1 MKVFGQSLQL
11 WQQCT
16 FVWTQCS
23 QQFGNFQFLHELG
36 KYHLIASVQ
45 MSRRVIFSVR
55 DDFTHQYYWKRGSIF
70 NQKLIFSKIFKSIVS
85 LVPEADSQKLC
96 ECWLA
101 SLAED
106 YNSNKWAMPVPGWF
120 SQTQMHN
127 TNWPSCENNCWIVES
142 FREGNVM
149 SETHLLRLV
158 SLSLIRGAPPTKKKK
173 LSIWEISPKCG
184 WMGWLIPKQG
194 PNP

>member
-70 NQKLIFSKIFKSIVS
+70 NQKLIFSKIFKCIVS

-106 YNSNKWAMPVPGWF
+106 YNSNKWAMEAIELSALF
-120 SQTQMHN
+120 
-127 TNWPSCENNCWIVES
+127 
-142 FREGNVM
+142 
-149 SETHLLRLV
+149 
-158 SLSLIRGAPPTKKKK
+158 SLIV
-173 LSIWEISPKCG
+173 
-184 WMGWLIPKQG
+184 
-194 PNP
+194 